1 MSEDQTNMNSIG
13 QVGELGTQP
22 WESFTK
28 TSIPINENIDW
39 SISQELDI
47 NPLPIREN
55 ITYNRYELKLKKQKK
70 WLHFL
75 LWILVGILLCLCY
88 ALLLNNNWI
97 SNSIADTINSLSNKI
112 EILSNRVNSIVIDKT
127 KLSWT
132 YATDD
137 SKYTIDFNGDN
148 TLRWRQYN
156 EIELINRVEWDIKP
170 GSYFPEFKQEREVK
184 GYESFFDWTYEYNN
198 WEYILYVKWWYL
210 AADTVFHATPQS
222 DWSLRIVG
230 WTVHNELFRKKS

>member
-1 MSEDQTNMNSIG
+1 MDSENQTNINSIG
-13 QVGELGTQP
+13 QVGEPNIQP

-28 TSIPINENIDW
+28 ASMPINENIDW
-39 SISQELDI
+39 AIKQELDT
-47 NPLPIREN
+47 NPLPIQEN
-55 ITYNRYELKLKKQKK
+55 IAYNRYELKPKKQRK
-70 WLHFL
+70 WLYFL
-75 LWILVGILLCLCY
+75 LWVLVGILLCLCY
-88 ALLLNNNWI
+88 SLLLNNNWV
-97 SNSIADTINSLSNKI
+97 SKSITDTINSLSNT
-112 EILSNRVNSIVIDKT
+112 VNSIVVDKS

-132 YATDD
+132 YATDN
-137 SKYTIDFNGDN
+137 SKYIIDFNDDN

-156 EIELINRVEWDIKP
+156 EIELTNRVEWDIKP
-170 GSYFPEFKQEREVK
+170 GSYFPELKQEKEVK
-184 GYESFFDWTYEYNN
+184 KYESFFDWTYEYNN